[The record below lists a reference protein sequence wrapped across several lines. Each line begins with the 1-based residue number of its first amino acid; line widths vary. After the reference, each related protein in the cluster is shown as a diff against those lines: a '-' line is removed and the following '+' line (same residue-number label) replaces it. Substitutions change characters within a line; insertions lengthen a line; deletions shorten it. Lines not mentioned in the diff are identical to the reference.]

1 MSDSA
6 RHGLR
11 LFAVT
16 RRTHIIAA
24 LSLLIIVSLIVL
36 PIGKYPIPSSNRVH
50 DLPLA
55 NLIGVFLGL
64 LTGSAV
70 TSIAPDMEATAT
82 TRLTR
87 VRPTF
92 LAVLTA
98 FQTLA
103 IWALG
108 TLGVA
113 LKPELEAHD
122 LGVYTVST
130 LFFTGLAI
138 IAATFLTGHATW
150 IPPVAVATPLALL
163 PYAEFEM
170 PQPWNILITANLPLV
185 LLAVVT
191 LAAGLA
197 ASALLRPPRWP
208 RR

>member
-11 LFAVT
+11 LFAAT
-16 RRTHIIAA
+16 RRTPIIAA
-24 LSLLIIVSLIVL
+24 LSLLIIICLIVL
-36 PIGKYPIPSSNRVH
+36 PIGKYPIQSINHIR

-70 TSIAPDMEATAT
+70 TSIAPHMEATAT

-87 VRPTF
+87 VRPAF
-92 LAVLTA
+92 LAALTA
-98 FQTLA
+98 FHILA
-103 IWALG
+103 IWGLG
-108 TLGVA
+108 AIGVA

-130 LFFTGLAI
+130 LFFTGIAI

-150 IPPVAVATPLALL
+150 IPPVVIATPLAIL
-163 PYAEFEM
+163 PYVEYET
-170 PQPWNILITANLPLV
+170 PQPWNILTTASLPLV
-185 LLAVVT
+185 LLAVAT

-197 ASALLRPPRWP
+197 ASTLLRPPRWP
-208 RR
+208 MR